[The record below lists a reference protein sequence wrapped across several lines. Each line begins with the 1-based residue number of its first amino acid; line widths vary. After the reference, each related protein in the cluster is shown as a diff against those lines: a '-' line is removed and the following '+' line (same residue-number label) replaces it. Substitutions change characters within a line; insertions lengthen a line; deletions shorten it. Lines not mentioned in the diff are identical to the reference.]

1 MSLGLALSKISPSAL
16 SPSTAVAVPQE
27 EPPAIAN
34 ATHIIPTL
42 FLVVVNKI
50 G

>member
-1 MSLGLALSKISPSAL
+1 MSLGLALSKISPLTL
-16 SPSTAVAVPQE
+16 SPSTAMAVPQE

-34 ATHIIPTL
+34 ATCIILTL
-42 FLVVVNKI
+42 ILVVVNKM